1 MTLGA
6 QRSATGRMQTGPQ
19 ECGEEMVTGNER
31 HRHCVER
38 ELSRTGHDASLER
51 RAARPVRP
59 VARCLPAWLCDDATA
74 AFRTPGR
81 SSTGPMT
88 KDNAM
93 ARHEYSAP
101 LTGDARIVERPD
113 GTRLRTFCA
122 GTGPK
127 TVLLAHGYGF
137 GAWEWNLVE
146 PQLVERG
153 FRVITFDQRGHQ
165 GSSIGSDGI
174 NSAAM
179 ASDYGAILEAY
190 DVHDGI
196 LVGHSMGGFLSV
208 AFLTETPGDAAK
220 RLRGLILMATFAG
233 GVSEK
238 NPQNR
243 LQIPMIRL
251 GVLQRLLRFG
261 PVATGFTKSL
271 TGDAF
276 EPAMTPA
283 LTKLFLGSDHQQLI
297 PILRAMVD
305 EKRYDLLGSIDLPT
319 TVIIGTKD
327 ATTPPFHSRQLHE
340 GITGSTFVSVEG
352 MGHCLNWESPNTIV
366 AEIEPLAD

>member
-1 MTLGA
+1 MDVPHCDRLRRRVGARQHRRVTDRLRPHKHPLPGERLTGVHVGNTIDLGHTVRRMTLGA

-19 ECGEEMVTGNER
+19 ECGEEMVTGNEL
-31 HRHCVER
+31 HRHCIER
-38 ELSRTGHDASLER
+38 ELSQTGHDASLER

-74 AFRTPGR
+74 ASRTLGR

-88 KDNAM
+88 KDKAM

-174 NSAAM
+174 N
-179 ASDYGAILEAY
+179 
-190 DVHDGI
+190 
-196 LVGHSMGGFLSV
+196 LS
-208 AFLTETPGDAAK
+208 
-220 RLRGLILMATFAG
+220 LIH
-233 GVSEK
+233 
-238 NPQNR
+238 
-243 LQIPMIRL
+243 I
-251 GVLQRLLRFG
+251 
-261 PVATGFTKSL
+261 
-271 TGDAF
+271 
-276 EPAMTPA
+276 
-283 LTKLFLGSDHQQLI
+283 
-297 PILRAMVD
+297 
-305 EKRYDLLGSIDLPT
+305 
-319 TVIIGTKD
+319 
-327 ATTPPFHSRQLHE
+327 
-340 GITGSTFVSVEG
+340 
-352 MGHCLNWESPNTIV
+352 
-366 AEIEPLAD
+366 